1 MNQRHARRAR
11 ALPLLLLASVVFS
24 ATFGIVHTHGSPSNG
39 VAARESK
46 IAGFVGAADLVG
58 DQTDG
63 LQQGGDCPIC
73 QLHRQLSGGLL
84 YGPVFTPTPPTQHAP
99 ATVTSVPYFS
109 ASSTPQRGRAPP
121 RSPLS

>member
-39 VAARESK
+39 QAAPASR
-46 IAGFVGAADLVG
+46 AASSAQSGDLNG
-58 DQTDG
+58 GQTG
-63 LQQGGDCPIC
+63 GPLRPGDCSIC

-84 YGPVFTPTPPTQHAP
+84 YGPVFMPAPPAESP
-99 ATVTSVPYFS
+99 VAALAATTYLSSFS
-109 ASSTPQRGRAPP
+109 APRRGRAPP
-121 RSPLS
+121 QTSL